1 MHLIILIIYTIKGIK
16 PLKIEILKIKEN
28 FNYDIKRY
36 KIKKNNFPPKKKN
49 KKPINNILN
58 MFINQRSKK
67 NKHLPSKRNNNL
79 RSKNLGTSKK
89 DLMSKKSNKDL
100 LKLET
105 EFNINNNKKIAS
117 TTKLKNNYMVLDDFD
132 LNNLSLTEAIKL
144 DKRSYLQIYC
154 SMLRRKHLIMF
165 SFFTPNDYNLIY
177 IKISKFV
184 FLIGTNLAMSVLFFF
199 DEFMHEIYINNG
211 ILNFV
216 QQLPQIIYSS
226 LISSFLEYITSILI
240 ISESQM
246 HEIKNAENKK
256 EGYLLFISDTL
267 NCIKIKFI
275 LYFIFSFCFLVL
287 YWYFIS
293 TFCAVYENTQII
305 FIENAFISFG
315 LNLIYPFLKC
325 LFYSLCRII
334 ALKYKNN
341 NKFFECM
348 YKIGRF

>member
-1 MHLIILIIYTIKGIK
+1 
-16 PLKIEILKIKEN
+16 
-28 FNYDIKRY
+28 
-36 KIKKNNFPPKKKN
+36 
-49 KKPINNILN
+49 
-58 MFINQRSKK
+58 
-67 NKHLPSKRNNNL
+67 
-79 RSKNLGTSKK
+79 
-89 DLMSKKSNKDL
+89 
-100 LKLET
+100 
-105 EFNINNNKKIAS
+105 
-117 TTKLKNNYMVLDDFD
+117 
-132 LNNLSLTEAIKL
+132 
-144 DKRSYLQIYC
+144 
-154 SMLRRKHLIMF
+154 
-165 SFFTPNDYNLIY
+165 
-177 IKISKFV
+177 
-184 FLIGTNLAMSVLFFF
+184 
-199 DEFMHEIYINNG
+199 MHEIYINNG
-211 ILNFV
+211 ILNLV

-275 LYFIFSFCFLVL
+275 LYFIFSFCFLVI
-287 YWYFIS
+287 YWYFVS